1 MPLWIAIAASLYLGQ
16 TQDTPP
22 SPPEDPGIRDPAA
35 AALQD
40 SYEQAQDT
48 VDGYRPPEGYT
59 VQVPEN
65 PYTAAGAVVPLLP
78 NGEPPVTAGEVANQE
93 AAAPIA
99 PPVIR
104 EPATGGSGS
113 TDASANPSDAEA
125 ATGTDTGQ
133 SPASSGYGAQADTSA
148 QTSSEA
154 TAPADVTDTTPD
166 GSAVPTDTS
175 AQAPN
180 GATAPASNPGQTSN
194 GATEQSGAP
203 QATSSAPSVA
213 AQESATT
220 QAAGTGGSGA
230 AQVSATGQVAGTGGS
245 GAAQGSSAPHANGAS
260 TGTAA
265 SGQNSA
271 SQDLNAAGFGG
282 ATVVEPSQP
291 GAPTASSATQQENA
305 PATQDEVERL
315 RARVNELEQDVA
327 QRDAQAQARTG
338 AVQSQ
343 VDTYEQRAYSDERA
357 RQGRLARIQ
366 SAGQW
371 MVAADQALE
380 QGELDVGNALD
391 VADQS
396 FASVRESASGAG
408 QGLVVVH
415 SERARALIQTA
426 RDAAERQDVYAARL
440 ALQSAG
446 YELAQARAASL
457 DRPGSSNTFLE
468 R

>member
-1 MPLWIAIAASLYLGQ
+1 MPLWIAIAASLCLGQ

-40 SYEQAQDT
+40 SYEQARDA

-59 VQVPEN
+59 VQVPMD
-65 PYTAAGAVVPLLP
+65 PYMAAGAVVPLLP
-78 NGEPPVTAGEVANQE
+78 NGEPPVTTGEIANQE

-99 PPVIR
+99 PPVVR

-113 TDASANPSDAEA
+113 TDTTANPSGTEA
-125 ATGTDTGQ
+125 TTGTDTEQ
-133 SPASSGYGAQADTSA
+133 SPASGGYGAPSDTSA
-148 QTSSEA
+148 QTS
-154 TAPADVTDTTPD
+154 
-166 GSAVPTDTS
+166 
-175 AQAPN
+175 N
-180 GATAPASNPGQTSN
+180 GG
-194 GATEQSGAP
+194 TEQSGTTP
-203 QATSSAPSVA
+203 ATSGASSTAT
-213 AQESATT
+213 QESAA
-220 QAAGTGGSGA
+220 QAAGTGGSGTAQSGATPQANA
-230 AQVSATGQVAGTGGS
+230 ATATG
-245 GAAQGSSAPHANGAS
+245 P
-260 TGTAA
+260 
-265 SGQNSA
+265 
-271 SQDLNAAGFGG
+271 NAAPQDSNAVGFGG
-282 ATVVEPSQP
+282 AEVIEPTQP
-291 GAPTASSATQQENA
+291 GAPTASPATKPENA
-305 PATQDEVERL
+305 PATQDEVARL
-315 RARVNELEQDVA
+315 RARVKELEQDVA
-327 QRDAQAQARTG
+327 QRDAQAQARTD
-338 AVQSQ
+338 AVQGQ
-343 VDTYEQRAYSDERA
+343 VDTYEQRAYTDERA
-357 RQGRLARIQ
+357 RQGRLAGIQ

-380 QGELDVGNALD
+380 QGEVDVGHALD

-415 SERARALIQTA
+415 SERARALIETA
-426 RDAAERQDVYAARL
+426 REAAARQDVYAARV